1 MFDVT
6 TILWI
11 SVLMQCV
18 AVVLALRLIPETGRA
33 LAWTLLSAAFLLMA
47 TRRTLSLLYLE
58 GFLSSSWLHAF
69 STEIVALII
78 SILLVIG
85 VYLIRHIFVQQ
96 RKNAAQLTKL
106 SHAIEQNPVITII
119 LDPKGKIEYVNPAF
133 TSSTGHDLDAV
144 LGKDPDIL
152 KPECTD
158 EHTLQ
163 RLWETLKAGGVWR
176 GEVRNQTKAGELVW
190 ERACISPVLNEKKE
204 ITHFVAVLEDIT
216 KEKEQKEVFEYMAMH
231 DALTNLPNRTLFSD
245 RLEQAI
251 HVAKREGNTLAV
263 MLMDLDNFKE
273 INDSLGHHVGDRVLR
288 EIGIRLCQVIRRGE
302 TVARMGGDEFLVLL
316 PSTDEQQYVQ
326 LIDRIISTLKEP
338 FSLENLNVELGVS
351 IGLSLYPEDG
361 DTADLLLQHADV
373 AMYAAKKSSES
384 YTRYNKSL
392 GEGLLKRLELT
403 NELRTAIDEN
413 QFLLHYQPLI
423 NIKNNAT
430 DKVEVLI
437 RWQHPKRGMLYPD
450 SFISL
455 AEQTGY
461 ICKLTAWVIE
471 KAFQQL
477 SDWSRSGINI
487 GISINVS
494 VVDLFDLG
502 LPELIKIKSKEFDVA
517 PSLITLEITESILMI
532 YTQKSLD
539 VLTTLRDLGVNI
551 SIDDFGTGYSSLQ
564 HLKELPVSE
573 LKIDKSFVMNMN
585 QNDDDAII
593 VRSTIDLAHNLGL
606 TVVAEGI
613 ESQEI
618 FDVLEILGC
627 DYGQGFHIA
636 RPKSGE
642 QFASWLES
650 SAEDCKQ
657 LFLT

>member
-1 MFDVT
+1 
-6 TILWI
+6 
-11 SVLMQCV
+11 MQCV

-33 LAWTLLSAAFLLMA
+33 LAWTLLSVAFLLMA
-47 TRRTLSLLYLE
+47 TRRALSLLYRE
-58 GFLSSSWLHAF
+58 GFLASGWLHAF

-85 VYLIRHIFVQQ
+85 VYMIRNIFVQQ
-96 RKNAAQLTKL
+96 RKDAAQLTKL

-119 LDPKGKIEYVNPAF
+119 LDTKGKIEYVNPAF

-158 EHTLQ
+158 EHTLK
-163 RLWETLKAGGVWR
+163 RIWETLKAGGVWR
-176 GEVRNQTKAGELVW
+176 GEVRNQTKAGDLIW
-190 ERACISPVLNEKKE
+190 ERACISPVLNANKD
-204 ITHFVAVLEDIT
+204 ITHYVAVLEDIT
-216 KEKEQKEVFEYMAMH
+216 QEKEQKEVFEYMAMH

-251 HVAKREGNTLAV
+251 KVAKREGSTLAV

-288 EIGIRLCQVIRRGE
+288 EIGIRLCQIIHKGE
-302 TVARMGGDEFLVLL
+302 TVARMGGDEFLVLM

-326 LIDRIISTLKEP
+326 LINHIISTLKEP

-361 DTADLLLQHADV
+361 DTAELLLQHADV

-413 QFLLHYQPLI
+413 QFLLHFQPLI
-423 NIKNNAT
+423 NIKSNTT

-437 RWQHPKRGMLYPD
+437 RWQHPKRGLLYPD

-471 KAFQQL
+471 NSFQQL
-477 SDWSRSGINI
+477 SDWRRSGIDI

-502 LPELIKIKSKEFDVA
+502 LPELIKIKSKEFDIA
-517 PSLITLEITESILMI
+517 PSLVTLEITESILMI

-539 VLTTLRDLGVNI
+539 VLTTLRNLGVNI

-564 HLKELPVSE
+564 HLKELPVAE
-573 LKIDKSFVMNMN
+573 LKIDKSFVMNMT
-585 QNDDDAII
+585 QDDDDAII

-618 FDVLEILGC
+618 YDVLEILGC

-636 RPKSGE
+636 RPRNGE
-642 QFASWLES
+642 QFEQWLEASAVYPEQLS
-650 SAEDCKQ
+650 S
-657 LFLT
+657 T